1 MKKTTIAALVGSLTL
16 GLVLVFTLVL
26 PASAQPWSD
35 QMPGGNGERNNEEM
49 RGECDHE
56 SMDRVHEQMG
66 EMDQGMMNGS
76 HGSMH
81 QGDDMGDHHRDMHAG
96 GEMGE
101 MHRHKGSE
109 MGTHMGNG
117 HHGNMHGN
125 GSMGTMHGSMMD
137 SDD

>member
-1 MKKTTIAALVGSLTL
+1 MKKTTIAALVGSVTL

-35 QMPGGNGERNNEEM
+35 QMPGSNGERHEEM
-49 RGECDHE
+49 RGECDRE

-66 EMDQGMMNGS
+66 EMDPGMIAGS

-81 QGDDMGDHHRDMHAG
+81 QGADMGDHHRDMHADR
-96 GEMGE
+96 EMGE
-101 MHRHKGSE
+101 MHRQMGSE
-109 MGTHMGNG
+109 MGSHMGNG
-117 HHGNMHGN
+117 HHGNMHGH
-125 GSMGTMHGSMMD
+125 GSIGTMHGSMMD